1 MTTKASSIELCCSVC
16 FGIFTDPVLMPCSHS
31 FCTVCLQQGCE
42 EKSPWECPVCKRAT
56 SMDKQ
61 PQNLDLKNIVESYVK
76 QKPEGEAEEKNDAC
90 CSFHGEKLLFF
101 CVEDEEPLCV
111 VCQTSKN
118 HMKHQLCPVEKA
130 TLDLKEKLK
139 AALYPL
145 KEKVERF
152 IDAKQECEK
161 TAAHIRNQAQYT
173 EEQVK
178 TQFEKL
184 RQFLQDEEQARIA
197 ALREEEQQKS
207 QMMKEHIESITRQI
221 SILKDKITTIEN
233 TVDSKDI
240 HFLKTYKDTK
250 QRAQCTLHD
259 PELLSGALIDVAKH
273 LGNLKFKVWE
283 KMQEMVQYT
292 PVTLDPNT
300 AALWL
305 FLSNGLTRV
314 RDTERNQQIP
324 DNPERF
330 YPCVGVLGSEGFTS
344 GKHSWEVEVGNKPS
358 WDVGVVKESINRKGA
373 IKCSPTEGFWVVALR
388 KGEGYKAAGV
398 THLNLERKLQSIRV
412 QLDYDRGKVSF
423 FDPSDM
429 SLIYT
434 FEDLF
439 TEKLFPYFNP
449 DLYTDGN
456 NPGALQICPER
467 VTIRVMSSQRMC
479 PKQ

>member
-1 MTTKASSIELCCSVC
+1 
-16 FGIFTDPVLMPCSHS
+16 MPCSHS
-31 FCTVCLQQGCE
+31 FCAVCLQQGCG
-42 EKSPWECPVCKRAT
+42 EKSPWECPVCKRVT
-56 SMDKQ
+56 SMNKH
-61 PQNLDLKNIVESYVK
+61 PRNLDLKNIVESYIK
-76 QKPEGEAEEKNDAC
+76 QEPEGEAEEKNEAC
-90 CSFHGEKLLFF
+90 CSLHGEKLLFF
-101 CVEDEEPLCV
+101 CVEDQEPLCA

-118 HMKHQLCPVEKA
+118 HVKHQVFPVEEA
-130 TLDLKEKLK
+130 TLDLKDKVK
-139 AALYPL
+139 AALYPMR
-145 KEKVERF
+145 EKIERF

-161 TAAHIRNQAQYT
+161 TAEHIWNQAQYT
-173 EEQVK
+173 ERQIK

-184 RQFLQDEEQARIA
+184 HQFLQDEEEARLA
-197 ALREEEQQKS
+197 ALREEEEQKS
-207 QMMKEHIESITRQI
+207 RMMKEQIETITRHI

-233 TVDSKDI
+233 TMDRKDI
-240 HFLKTYKDTK
+240 HFLKIYKDTK
-250 QRAQCTLHD
+250 QRAQCTLPD

-273 LGNLKFKVWE
+273 MGNLKYRVWE
-283 KMQEMVQYT
+283 KMLEMVQYT

-344 GKHSWEVEVGNKPS
+344 GKHSWEVELGNKPS

-373 IKCSPTEGFWVVALR
+373 IKCSPAEGFWVVALR

-398 THLNLERKLQSIRV
+398 GHLSLERKLQRIRV
-412 QLDYDRGKVSF
+412 QLDYDGGEVSF

-434 FEDLF
+434 FTGSFSD
-439 TEKLFPYFNP
+439 KLFPYFNP
-449 DLYTDGN
+449 DLYTDGS

-467 VTIRVMSSQRMC
+467 LSITVMSANQ
-479 PKQ
+479 K